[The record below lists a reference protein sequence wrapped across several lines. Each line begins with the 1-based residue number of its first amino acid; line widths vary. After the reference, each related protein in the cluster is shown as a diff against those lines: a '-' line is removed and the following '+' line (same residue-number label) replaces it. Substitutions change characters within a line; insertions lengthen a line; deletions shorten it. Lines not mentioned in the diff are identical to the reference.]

1 MIAICEKDIRLSK
14 TKKEKWW
21 FKKIRKEIDKWYYNV
36 IIQNQINSINLKIE
50 KLNKLILSNI

>member
-1 MIAICEKDIRLSK
+1 MIAICEKYIRLRK

-50 KLNKLILSNI
+50 KLNKLISSNI